1 MVNKTSRTFNEFSHI
16 RPNQVRW
23 NMVPSTPAC
32 CVPVLPASDIL
43 GFDEVNLKS
52 RKTWGH
58 KMAEIIPKREKN
70 VERVC
75 SQESRSKLILLNNLS
90 Q

>member
-1 MVNKTSRTFNEFSHI
+1 MVNTTSRTFNEFCEIIPHI

-52 RKTWGH
+52 RKTWGY
-58 KMAEIIPKREKN
+58 KMAEIIPKGKRTWS
-70 VERVC
+70 VFAHR
-75 SQESRSKLILLNNLS
+75 SQDLN
-90 Q
+90 

>member
-1 MVNKTSRTFNEFSHI
+1 MNFRKIIPHI

-32 CVPVLPASDIL
+32 CVPVLPTSDVL
-43 GFDEVNLKS
+43 GFDEANLKS

-58 KMAEIIPKREKN
+58 KMADMIPKKGK
-70 VERVC
+70 ERGAC
-75 SQESRSKLILLNNLS
+75 GLLEVKI
-90 Q
+90 